1 VSDPRTRLA
10 DDAPE
15 PRDAP
20 EPTVTFDG
28 AAPYLAPH
36 LATRRRTLPC
46 GLDVVVHR
54 DDSSPQVAVSV
65 WYRVGSSDERPD
77 RTGFAHL
84 FEHLFKS
91 PAERLGGHHYEVLRR
106 AGATEANAST
116 SADRTA
122 YHEVL
127 PAHQLALAL
136 WLESERMGYFARDF
150 DAARLVA
157 QQAVV
162 RAERRQR
169 YEDVPYGA
177 ERFAVALAL
186 YPEGHPLRHMT
197 IGRHDDIQAA
207 TVDDVL
213 AFYRTWYVPANATLV
228 IAGDIGSD
236 AELDAAVDRYFGS
249 FPASHRPVRPVPAVP
264 EPGSAPDEGV
274 DLHGRAPERVVD
286 RFAALARIHR
296 AWLGPIAFGD
306 GEPELDV
313 VTAAW
318 TAVGTGELWRR
329 LVYDTSLA
337 QRVSAWTVNGRL
349 GGEVHVAVDLRSG
362 ADPAAVRAIL
372 DEVCHTT
379 VDRCA
384 IERAVTRREAGAIW
398 GLTGLS
404 RRASLIQRDMLYR
417 GEPDGLADELA
428 RYRQVTPE
436 TIDRTLARWL
446 APAAMVEVETIA
458 AAPASAARAAA
469 SDPALPFADD

>member
-1 VSDPRTRLA
+1 MIERSELGGGDPAGSAGGAGGKAPRGIDA
-10 DDAPE
+10 DDLPPSVQFE
-15 PRDAP
+15 GD
-20 EPTVTFDG
+20 
-28 AAPYLAPH
+28 APH
-36 LATRRRTLPC
+36 LATRVGTLPC

-54 DDSSPQVAVSV
+54 DTSSPQVAINV

-122 YHEVL
+122 YHEIL

-150 DAARLVA
+150 DAERLVA

-169 YEDVPYGA
+169 YEDVPYGT
-177 ERFAVALAL
+177 ERFAVGLAL
-186 YPEGHPLRHMT
+186 YPEGHPLRHLT

-207 TVDDVL
+207 TVEDVL

-228 IAGDIGSD
+228 IAGDVGPD
-236 AELDAAVDRYFGS
+236 AELDALVDRYFGS
-249 FPASHRPVRPVPAVP
+249 FPASRRPVRPVPP
-264 EPGSAPDEGV
+264 PPLPGRGAD
-274 DLHGRAPERVVD
+274 RVVD
-286 RFAALARIHR
+286 RFAALGRIHR
-296 AWLGPIAFGD
+296 AWLGPAAFGD
-306 GEPELDV
+306 DEAELDV

-318 TAVGTGELWRR
+318 VAPGTGAIWRR
-329 LVYDTSLA
+329 LVYETQLA

-362 ADPAAVRAIL
+362 ADPGAVRATL
-372 DEVCHTT
+372 DELCRTGI
-379 VDRCA
+379 DERA

-398 GLTGLS
+398 GLTGVA
-404 RRASLIQRDMLYR
+404 RRAALIQRYMLYR
-417 GEPDGLADELA
+417 HEPDGLAAELA
-428 RYRQVTPE
+428 QYRAVTPASV
-436 TIDRTLARWL
+436 DRAIARWL
-446 APAAMVEVETIA
+446 DPAREIEIETVAGAPGGAAGERVTD
-458 AAPASAARAAA
+458 PASA
-469 SDPALPFADD
+469 P

>member
-1 VSDPRTRLA
+1 MTLRDDPSA
-10 DDAPE
+10 PDAPH
-15 PRDAP
+15 A
-20 EPTVTFDG
+20 PTVLFDG
-28 AAPYLAPH
+28 EAPH
-36 LATRRRTLPC
+36 LATRTRTLPC

-54 DDSSPQVAVSV
+54 DAASPQVTVSV
-65 WYRVGSSDERPD
+65 WYRVGSSDERAD

-91 PAERLGGHHYEVLRR
+91 SPERLGGHHYEVLRK

-116 SADRTA
+116 SVDRTA

-127 PAHQLALAL
+127 PAHQLELAL

-186 YPEGHPLRHMT
+186 YPEGHPLRHLT

-228 IAGDIGSD
+228 IAGDVGDD
-236 AELDAAVDRYFGS
+236 AALDALVDRYFGN
-249 FPASHRPVRPVPAVP
+249 FPASRRPLRPVPPAPPVP
-264 EPGSAPDEGV
+264 GTDGPAAGK
-274 DLHGRAPERVVD
+274 VVD
-286 RFAALARIHR
+286 RFAALGRIHR
-296 AWLGPIAFGD
+296 AWLGPIAFD
-306 GEPELDV
+306 DDEAELDI

-318 TAVGTGELWRR
+318 TAVGTGAIWRR
-329 LVYDTSLA
+329 LVYETQLA
-337 QRVSAWTVNGRL
+337 QRVSTWTTNGRL

-362 ADPAAVRAIL
+362 ADPDAVRAIL
-372 DEVCHTT
+372 DEE
-379 VDRCA
+379 CA
-384 IERAVTRREAGAIW
+384 TGIDERAIDRAVTRREASAIW
-398 GLTGLS
+398 GLTSLP
-404 RRASLIQRDMLYR
+404 RRASLIQRHMLYR
-417 GEPDGLADELA
+417 GEPDGLAAELA
-428 RYRQVTPE
+428 RYRQVTPAG
-436 TIDRTLARWL
+436 IDRAIARWL
-446 APAAMVEVETIA
+446 APARRVEVETVA
-458 AAPASAARAAA
+458 AARGAGRPA
-469 SDPALPFADD
+469 DLE